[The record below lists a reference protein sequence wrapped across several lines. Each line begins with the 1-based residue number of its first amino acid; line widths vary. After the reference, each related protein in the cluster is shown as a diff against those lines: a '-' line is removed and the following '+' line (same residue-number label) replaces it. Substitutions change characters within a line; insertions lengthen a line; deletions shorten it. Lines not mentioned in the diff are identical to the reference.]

1 MRSFFQLN
9 RVIIDGQKRGLKKM
23 QQQQLAEIYDR
34 HVETVYRVCSIYL
47 KNKADTEDAV
57 SDTFV
62 RLIRSGTVFEN
73 AEHEKAWLIVTAK
86 NICRDRL
93 KSPRYR
99 FEPLSDDMLT
109 GNIEVDETLMLLR
122 SLPEKYRTVI
132 YLHYYEGYTCEEIAK
147 MLKIAKSTAGSR
159 LDRGRKKLKEILEE

>member
-1 MRSFFQLN
+1 
-9 RVIIDGQKRGLKKM
+9 M

-34 HVETVYRVCSIYL
+34 NVETVYRVCSIYL

-62 RLIRSGTVFEN
+62 RLMRSGTVFES
-73 AEHEKAWLIVTAK
+73 AEHEKAWLIVAAK

-122 SLPEKYRTVI
+122 GLPEKYRTVI
-132 YLHYYEGYTCEEIAK
+132 YLHYYEGY
-147 MLKIAKSTAGSR
+147 S
-159 LDRGRKKLKEILEE
+159 LKEIGKICGTSAASVSMRLARARARLKTMLTEDDYE

>member
-1 MRSFFQLN
+1 
-9 RVIIDGQKRGLKKM
+9 M
-23 QQQQLAEIYDR
+23 QQQKLAEIYDR

-73 AEHEKAWLIVTAK
+73 TEHEKAWLIVTAK

>member
-1 MRSFFQLN
+1 
-9 RVIIDGQKRGLKKM
+9 
-23 QQQQLAEIYDR
+23 
-34 HVETVYRVCSIYL
+34 
-47 KNKADTEDAV
+47 
-57 SDTFV
+57 
-62 RLIRSGTVFEN
+62 
-73 AEHEKAWLIVTAK
+73 
-86 NICRDRL
+86 
-93 KSPRYR
+93 
-99 FEPLSDDMLT
+99 MLT